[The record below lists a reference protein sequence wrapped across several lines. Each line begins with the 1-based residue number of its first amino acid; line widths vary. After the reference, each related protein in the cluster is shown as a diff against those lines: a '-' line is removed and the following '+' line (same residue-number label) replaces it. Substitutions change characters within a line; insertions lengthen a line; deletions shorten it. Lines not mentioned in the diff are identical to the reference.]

1 MTLKRLWDTE
11 GKKIVFA
18 EWPSGHMCQ
27 VWTDETWDHLYIY
40 DMAQWLS
47 YNGTS
52 PAWMEYDRS
61 NWVELV
67 DQEVW
72 FYDTNEPTDLY
83 AWDSGDKVS
92 YKFVDWDGTVL
103 KSWVLEEWETPT
115 APADP
120 TRAATAQ
127 YTYTFAGWNPTVW
140 PISKKTT
147 FTATY
152 TATVNE
158 YTITWVD
165 WDGNTLDTDTV
176 AYGETPEYT
185 WATPTKT
192 ATAQYTYT
200 WDEWWSPEVV
210 AVTGDATYTATFTA
224 TVNQYTVTIQS
235 NDTDYGTVD
244 ESSVTVDYGTAISA
258 NNNVLTIGTT
268 DITATAETGYQFSS
282 WGTLPA
288 TVTETLTITA
298 TFQAEWYTITF
309 TPWDMTNNQE
319 GGWTISLNT
328 VTVPTSWASIILW
341 TSDSPDAIV
350 SVTGQPDVNI
360 IPTEDSWY
368 TMQGWYYWDE
378 SDQQWKTWY
387 AETLQITGDLNAR
400 YYFGL
405 NQ

>member
-1 MTLKRLWDTE
+1 MQLKRLWDTE

-40 DMAQWLS
+40 DKSQWLS

-83 AWDSGDKVS
+83 SWDSGDKAS

-103 KSWVLEEWETPT
+103 KSGVVEEWETPT

-176 AYGETPEYT
+176 AYGDTPEYT

-200 WDEWWSPEVV
+200 WDEWWTPSVV
-210 AVTGDATYTATFTA
+210 AVTWDATYTATFTA

-235 NDTDYGTVD
+235 NNTDYGTVD
-244 ESSVTVDYGTAISA
+244 ESSVTVDYGTAISSEA
-258 NNNVLTIGTT
+258 NVLTIGETEV
-268 DITATAETGYQFSS
+268 TATAETGYQFSS

-298 TFQAEWYTITF
+298 TFQAEWYTLTF
-309 TPWDMTNNQE
+309 TPRDSTNNQE
-319 GGWTISLNT
+319 WWGTISPNQI
-328 VTVPTSWASIILW
+328 VVPTSWASIILW
-341 TSDSPDAIV
+341 LSDSADSIV
-350 SVTGQPDVNI
+350 SITGEPDINI
-360 IPTEDSWY
+360 TPTPDSWY
-368 TMQGWYYWDE
+368 GENAWYYWDE
-378 SDQQWKTWY
+378 NSQQWVYWY
-387 AETLQITGDLNAR
+387 NITLQITGNMSFR
-400 YYFGL
+400 YYFTI
-405 NQ
+405 